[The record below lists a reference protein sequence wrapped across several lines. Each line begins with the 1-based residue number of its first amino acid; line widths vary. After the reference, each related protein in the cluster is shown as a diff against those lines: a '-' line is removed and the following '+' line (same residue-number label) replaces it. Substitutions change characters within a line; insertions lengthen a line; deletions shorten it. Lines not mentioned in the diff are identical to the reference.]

1 MILPAQ
7 EIRRRS
13 TSLTPMIAPFV
24 ERGIVRGMSYGLG
37 PASYDIRIA
46 ENMIIEPGEFALA
59 STIERF
65 DIPDD
70 VVIIVHDKSSWA
82 RHGLAVQNTLFDPGW
97 RGYATL
103 ELSNHSGEAL
113 TIVAGDPIAQV
124 VCHLLTEATCQPYA
138 GKYQDQEA
146 GPQRA
151 RVTDP
156 ADTSG
161 KLVDA

>member
-59 STIERF
+59 STVERF
-65 DIPDD
+65 SIPND
-70 VVIIVHDKSSWA
+70 VLIVAHDKSSWA
-82 RHGLAVQNTLFDPGW
+82 RRGLAVQNTIFDPGW

-103 ELSNHSGEAL
+103 ELTNHGREAL

-124 VCHLLTEATCQPYA
+124 VCHLLMEATCQPYT

-146 GPQRA
+146 GPQQTKM
-151 RVTDP
+151 VN
-156 ADTSG
+156 
-161 KLVDA
+161 V